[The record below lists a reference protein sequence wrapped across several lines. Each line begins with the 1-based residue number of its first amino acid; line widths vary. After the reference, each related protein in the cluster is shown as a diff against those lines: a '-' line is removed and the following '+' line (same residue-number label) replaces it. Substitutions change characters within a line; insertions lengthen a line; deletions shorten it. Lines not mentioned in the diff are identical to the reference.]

1 MESWQLV
8 KDIKRL
14 KQHRKINQQQY
25 RTLLGQIKS
34 GDVVGAKKGYLKLL
48 QNSYHGVN
56 HESIRK
62 I

>member
-34 GDVVGAKKGYLKLL
+34 GDVVGAKKKV
-48 QNSYHGVN
+48 S
-56 HESIRK
+56 K
-62 I
+62 IITK